1 MSQNLP
7 VNGFKWVEE
16 LSQFNKDFI
25 TNYDENLKRIYS

>member
-7 VNGFKWVEE
+7 VNAFKWVEE

-25 TNYDENLKRIYS
+25 TNYDENSKRIYS